1 VQLIAHPKFTG
12 LSKIHEFLA
21 YFSLSVEIMNKQLK
35 SRLVIV
41 GEINVS
47 QVIKLLPTL
56 KFLSIELLHIV
67 RYFQTN

>member
-1 VQLIAHPKFTG
+1 MH
-12 LSKIHEFLA
+12 FLA
-21 YFSLSVEIMNKQLK
+21 YFSLSFEIMNKQLK
-35 SRLVIV
+35 TRLVLV
-41 GEINVS
+41 GEITVS